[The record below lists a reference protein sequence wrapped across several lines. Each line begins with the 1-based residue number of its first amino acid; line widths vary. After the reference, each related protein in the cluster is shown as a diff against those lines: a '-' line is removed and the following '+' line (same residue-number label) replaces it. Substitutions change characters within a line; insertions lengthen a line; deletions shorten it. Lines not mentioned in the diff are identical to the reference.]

1 MCGTRQLKRLSKNTN
16 FQLIC
21 QSRTVQIRKIFIV
34 PNYHLNHIC
43 PQYYLEE
50 EGITPFNF
58 IRRKHFQFNTKHFT
72 NESGFVSVAQSL
84 NFYWWF
90 WKKSDFIFFR
100 IFSSKIQTVAE
111 TSVFLKRKF
120 QFWFFLLNWSRKHQW
135 CKRIAPIKKFPRQ
148 KTQIFSKNFI
158 KTRKH
163 FKRDTTIQDNNNNN
177 KTNRKS
183 FCNFTVIFL
192 RRICSTDW
200 MREKTNNNNKKRKL
214 CAKLKYEIGVNY

>member
-1 MCGTRQLKRLSKNTN
+1 MIL
-16 FQLIC
+16 
-21 QSRTVQIRKIFIV
+21 
-34 PNYHLNHIC
+34 
-43 PQYYLEE
+43 
-50 EGITPFNF
+50 
-58 IRRKHFQFNTKHFT
+58 
-72 NESGFVSVAQSL
+72 
-84 NFYWWF
+84 
-90 WKKSDFIFFR
+90 KKSDFIFFR

-148 KTQIFSKNFI
+148 KTQIFSENFI

-200 MREKTNNNNKKRKL
+200 MREKTNNNYKKRKL